1 MQADPLPPTPSMADV
16 HAAWLAA
23 GARADVAAMR
33 DLRRQHPDWLD
44 LRRVKVVSVG
54 RKARPFLLE
63 AGQSADTG
71 DDSGMT
77 PLMTA
82 VTHFNLVTMRC
93 VFRNNVAVRRN
104 TVMDASVELLQRVI
118 TTAELLV
125 RFGANVDAR
134 TQDGKTALHFT
145 TNDDIYEVTKLL
157 LNYGADIDAQDKNG
171 KTALHYCVKED
182 SLLVTNLLVSR
193 GAQIDLEDGS
203 GITPLAL
210 VLLRRRLNVLQIVM
224 NHHQMVATAFRHDFA
239 TAVLLQAVDYQADE
253 VVRFIVEN
261 EYAVATVCNAVGETP
276 MHRAIVRR
284 NPRIMELLADLD
296 PDTLL
301 ATTLAGASPAHY
313 AARYGSQREV
323 ETLLHCFTR
332 AFGEQVALGDAA
344 NPLNAADRRGLTS
357 LYVAGTAQLS
367 SGEETDLIHDQINAE
382 TGSLATRDA
391 KVQLLLRF
399 GARLFP
405 PHFLAH
411 QLAGAA
417 STSSTALLPLKVRRC
432 LALWLIE
439 GPAQSHEV
447 GLQGEAWVAIDTS
460 LTALCMRWVASVVLS
475 GPSANLVPIL
485 ISAGYT
491 HELIPLLLELP
502 LHRSQIPT
510 VLRQLELFARA
521 RPSRALVLQLHDEL
535 LEAWESLPVTLT

>member
-1 MQADPLPPTPSMADV
+1 TILVLIKDLNILCWEQFHLPTV
-16 HAAWLAA
+16 
-23 GARADVAAMR
+23 GASALHTAVWEGSFA
-33 DLRRQHPDWLD
+33 
-44 LRRVKVVSVG
+44 VVT
-54 RKARPFLLE
+54 FLLE

-93 VFRNNVAVRRN
+93 VFRNNLAVRRN
-104 TVMDASVELLQRVI
+104 TVMDAS
-118 TTAELLV
+118 
-125 RFGANVDAR
+125 
-134 TQDGKTALHFT
+134 DGKTALHFT

-157 LNYGADIDAQDKNG
+157 LGCGADIDAQDKNG
-171 KTALHYCVKED
+171 KTALHYCVEED

-193 GAQIDLEDGS
+193 GAQIDLEDGN

-210 VLLRRRLNVLQIVM
+210 VLLRRRLNVLQIFM

-276 MHRAIVRR
+276 IHRAIIGR
-284 NPRIMELLADLD
+284 NPQIMELLADLD

-323 ETLLHCFTR
+323 ETLLQCLTR
-332 AFGEQVALGDAA
+332 AFGDREALGDVA

-357 LYVAGTAQLS
+357 LYVTGTTQLS
-367 SGEETDLIHDQINAE
+367 SGENMNLIHDEINADI
-382 TGSLATRDA
+382 GSLTTRDA

-405 PHFLAH
+405 PNFLAH
-411 QLAGAA
+411 ELASAA
-417 STSSTALLPLKVRRC
+417 STSSTVLLPLKIRRC
-432 LALWLIE
+432 LALWLVE
-439 GPAQSHEV
+439 GPAQSHEA
-447 GLQGEAWVAIDTS
+447 GLQGEAWVATDTS
-460 LTALCMRWVASVVLS
+460 LTVLCMHWVVSVALR
-475 GPSANLVPIL
+475 GPSANLLPIL
-485 ISAGYT
+485 ISAGYA
-491 HELIPLLLELP
+491 HELVPLLLELP
-502 LHRSQIPT
+502 LHRSQIPS
-510 VLRQLELFARA
+510 VLHQLELFARG
-521 RPSRALVLQLHDEL
+521 RPSRALALQLHDEL
-535 LEAWESLPVTLT
+535 LEAWESLLATLM